1 MAITYLILHISRF
14 DGAAAAPWLWIDDVW
29 NSAGVIGRRP
39 LTLERIQAVAGLMFG
54 LMLTALAAAPNYGIA
69 LLMVAGVGA
78 ASAAFQA
85 MNNSLVLA
93 FSEFE
98 FHGRVQSLMMLSFS
112 GFGMAALP
120 LGALADQIGL
130 RETLAAMGWGVLVAM
145 GVYLVVSRRTRT
157 RVGEAV
163 AVV

>member
-1 MAITYLILHISRF
+1 ML
-14 DGAAAAPWLWIDDVW
+14 AAA
-29 NSAGVIGRRP
+29 SAVGAVFVSMYIASRTKGRAAW
-39 LTLERIQAVAGLMFG
+39 RIQATAGVLFG
-54 LMLTALAAAPNYGIA
+54 VTLIALAASPNFVTA
-69 LLMVAGVGA
+69 LVFVAGVGA

-120 LGALADQIGL
+120 LGALADRIGL
-130 RETLAAMGWGVLVAM
+130 RETLGAMGVGVMAAMA
-145 GVYLVVSRRTRT
+145 VYLVVSQRTRR